1 MRSAQLYPI
10 VLQQNVTNEDV
21 RRYCEICGR
30 APTDLLFLTLSD
42 QNRPVRNV
50 AQVKILRAESDMY
63 LATVDDSL
71 LMKLGPKSHQPDASW
86 TLAESG
92 RSWGIWLKR

>member
-10 VLQQNVTNEDV
+10 VLQQKRMSQHKDIV
-21 RRYCEICGR
+21 RSVGR
-30 APTDLLFLTLSD
+30 APTDSCFFTLSD

-50 AQVKILRAESDMY
+50 AQVKILKAESDMY
-63 LATVDDSL
+63 LAIVDDSL
-71 LMKLGPKSHQPDASW
+71 LMKIGPMSHQPDASW

-92 RSWGIWLKR
+92 RSWGIWFKR